1 MKVCFTSIS
10 IFVSDTRSL
19 PIEGN
24 FSQIF
29 ISTLSLQKSLLCLSR
44 CVCKFNGQILLRQP
58 AGLSIT
64 RSALF

>member
-29 ISTLSLQKSLLCLSR
+29 DFDFKPTEKFIMPIK
-44 CVCKFNGQILLRQP
+44 VCM
-58 AGLSIT
+58 
-64 RSALF
+64 